1 MYLKIFA
8 KQDLGKLSEMV
19 AGNQLTALTMHISV
33 WFKFD
38 YSSMVTIPC
47 QLCIVLEFFSQPCYA

>member
-1 MYLKIFA
+1 MLRLHFTLNLNMYLKIFA

-33 WFKFD
+33 
-38 YSSMVTIPC
+38 
-47 QLCIVLEFFSQPCYA
+47 